1 MSEFY
6 VNSYS
11 TVPVD
16 VYDPHGNLAEPDGD
30 ITIKVFD
37 FDEIG
42 EDEETGD
49 RTQGKVVAE
58 GVAEEVSYGGMTQT
72 GRYYYLITPSLSSKP
87 RTLQIRWEYTVGG
100 VKREGNKT
108 VFINVPYVSLE
119 QLRTVKELNDY
130 SDEELVVMERMV
142 SKIIDV
148 YCGQTFGYE
157 IETTKTAFGTNSDFL
172 WLPARLW
179 KLDEVTILDDY
190 VSVLRNPEGDIIGKD
205 FDSRSVREY
214 VVLDNDNPW
223 RIRNRRNI
231 DYITL
236 SITESRNFF
245 RDGAIYAVTGNWGYP
260 YVPIQIS
267 EAAKILVK
275 TYFYDDATY
284 RERYITTIR
293 AGNWR
298 MEFQA
303 TGDETTGSANA
314 DMLLTAY
321 KNINAAVI

>member
-1 MSEFY
+1 MNEFY

-11 TVPVD
+11 PVTID
-16 VYDPHGNLAEPDGD
+16 VVDASGELVEPDGP
-30 ITIKVFD
+30 IAIEVFD
-37 FDEIG
+37 YDVLN
-42 EDEETGD
+42 EETRQPGRVVEEGFASQVVYGD
-49 RTQGKVVAE
+49 SAAV
-58 GVAEEVSYGGMTQT
+58 
-72 GRYYYLITPSLSSKP
+72 GRYYYLLTPTITENP
-87 RTLQIRWEYTVGG
+87 RQLRVSWSYEIGG
-100 VKREGNKT
+100 IERKGSKT
-108 VFINVPYVSLE
+108 VFISVPYATLE
-119 QLRTVKELNDY
+119 DLRTIKELNEY
-130 SDEELVVMERMV
+130 SDEELKSMERLV
-142 SKIIDV
+142 SKIVDV
-148 YCGQTFGYE
+148 FCGQSFGYE
-157 IETTKTAFGTNSDFL
+157 KDTIKTAFGQDSDFL
-172 WLPARLW
+172 WLPGRLW
-179 KLDEVTILDDY
+179 QLDEVSILDDY

-214 VVLDNDNPW
+214 VVLDLDNPW

-231 DYITL
+231 DYETL
-236 SITESRNFF
+236 SVTRSRSMFKS
-245 RDGAIYAVTGNWGYP
+245 GSIYAVRGNWGYP
-260 YVPIQIS
+260 FVPIQIT

-314 DMLLTAY
+314 DMILTAY

>member
-16 VYDPHGNLAEPDGD
+16 VYDSQGSLAEPDGPVS
-30 ITIKVFD
+30 ISIFD
-37 FDEIG
+37 FDEL
-42 EDEETGD
+42 DEET
-49 RTQGKVVAE
+49 REFGKVVE
-58 GVAEEVSYGGMTQT
+58 QGVATQVAYGGMSQL
-72 GRYYYLITPSLSSKP
+72 GRYYYVVTPSLSFKP
-87 RTLQIRWEYTVGG
+87 RTLQVSWEYEVGG
-100 VKREGNKT
+100 IERKESKT
-108 VFINVPYVSLE
+108 IFINVPYVTLD
-119 QLRTVKELNDY
+119 QLRTIKELNDY

-148 YCGQTFGYE
+148 YCGQNFGYE
-157 IETTKTAFGTNSDFL
+157 LNTTKTAFGTNSDFL

-179 KLDEVTILDDY
+179 DLDDVTILDDY
-190 VSVLRNPEGDIIGKD
+190 VSVLRNPQGDIVGKD

-214 VVLDNDNPW
+214 VVLDRDNPW
-223 RIRNRRNI
+223 RVRNRRNI

-236 SITESRNFF
+236 SVTESNKFF
-245 RDGAIYAVTGNWGYP
+245 RDGNIYAVRGNWGYP
-260 YVPIQIS
+260 YVPVQIS

-314 DMLLTAY
+314 DMILTAY